1 MPDYTPEQQRVL
13 DAVDSRAD
21 QLRRISRELHAHP
34 ELGYEE
40 HLAHDLLT
48 GVLED
53 EGFEVVRS
61 AFGVGTAFKAVAGSG
76 SPTVAVLCE
85 YDALPALGHAC
96 GHNLI
101 AALGIGVGVAL
112 KDALEGHE
120 GTVMV
125 LGSPAEERGGGGKVK
140 LIEAGAFE
148 GVDAAVMAH
157 PSTADRAASLSLS
170 HRLFNV
176 EFFGKAAHAAG
187 APWLGH
193 NALDAMIQA
202 FSAMGLLRQQV
213 PPSHRIHGIIT
224 HGGDSPNI
232 IPEHTSGLIQVRAP
246 SRAEVE
252 PLLARVLACF
262 EGAAQQTGCRF
273 EYSWSGIGYEEL
285 RQNPVLAAAYQ
296 RHFEGFGGT
305 IQPPAHGGST
315 DMGNVSHVLPSLHP
329 NFKIAVADGQGNHT
343 RNFEEAA
350 GKPEAEEAMLQAT
363 KALAFTTLEAYSSRT
378 FLNEMRAAFDGGV
391 SL

>member
-1 MPDYTPEQQRVL
+1 MPNYTPEQQRAV

-21 QLRRISRELHAHP
+21 ELRRIAREIHAHP

-40 HLAHDLLT
+40 YEAHKLLT
-48 GVLED
+48 GFLED

-61 AFGVGTAFKAVAGSG
+61 AFGVETAFKAIAGSG

-101 AALGIGVGVAL
+101 AALGVGVGVAL
-112 KDALEGHE
+112 KDALEGHQ
-120 GTVMV
+120 GTVIV
-125 LGSPAEERGGGGKVK
+125 LGSPAEERGGGGKVR

-157 PSTADRAASLSLS
+157 PSTADRAASMSLS

-187 APWLGH
+187 APWLGN

-202 FSAMGLLRQQV
+202 FSALGLLRQQV

-232 IPEHTSGLIQVRAP
+232 IPEHTSALVQVRAP
-246 SRAEVE
+246 TRGEVE

-262 EGAAQQTGCRF
+262 EGAALQTGCRF
-273 EYSWSGIGYEEL
+273 EYSWSGMGYEDL
-285 RQNPVLAAAYQ
+285 RQNPTLAASYQ
-296 RHFEGFGGT
+296 QHFEGFGGT
-305 IQPPAHGGST
+305 IQPPA
-315 DMGNVSHVLPSLHP
+315 PP
-329 NFKIAVADGQGNHT
+329 
-343 RNFEEAA
+343 AA
-350 GKPEAEEAMLQAT
+350 RTWAM
-363 KALAFTTLEAYSSRT
+363 
-378 FLNEMRAAFDGGV
+378 
-391 SL
+391 

>member
-1 MPDYTPEQQRVL
+1 MSQYTPEQQRVI
-13 DAVDSRAD
+13 DAIDTRAD
-21 QLRRISRELHAHP
+21 ELRRISREIHAHP

-40 HLAHDLLT
+40 EFAHQLLT

-61 AFGVGTAFKAVAGSG
+61 AFGIDTAFKAIAGSG

-85 YDALPALGHAC
+85 YDSLPALGHAC

-112 KDALEGHE
+112 KDALEGRE
-120 GTVMV
+120 GTVIV

-170 HRLFNV
+170 HRLINV
-176 EFFGKAAHAAG
+176 EFFGQAAHAAG

-202 FSAMGLLRQQV
+202 FSAMALLRQQV
-213 PPSHRIHGIIT
+213 HPSHRIHGIIT

-232 IPEHTSGLIQVRAP
+232 IPEHTVGLIQVRAP
-246 SRAEVE
+246 SRAEVDD
-252 PLLARVLACF
+252 LQARVLACF
-262 EGAAQQTGCRF
+262 EGAALQTGCRF
-273 EYSWSGIGYEEL
+273 EHSWAGIGYDDL
-285 RQNPVLAAAYQ
+285 RQNPVLASSYQ
-296 RHFEGFGGT
+296 AHFEAMGGD
-305 IQPPAHGGST
+305 IQPPAPGGST
-315 DMGNVSHVLPSLHP
+315 DMGNVSHVVPSLHP
-329 NFKIAVADGQGNHT
+329 NFKIPVADGQGNHT
-343 RNFEEAA
+343 RNFEAAA
-350 GKPEAEEAMLQAT
+350 GKPEAEDAMLQSAKT
-363 KALAFTTLEAYSSRT
+363 LALTVLDAYTSET
-378 FLNEMRAAFDGGV
+378 FRQEMAAAFNGKA
-391 SL
+391 